1 MASTVWN
8 PWRDIE
14 ALRRDIDRAVNNAGP
29 TNGNRF
35 RSAFLPGRG
44 ARQYPLVNLSEDR
57 DHIYVEALAPGV
69 DPASIDLAVVRNV
82 LSISGEKRRLPE
94 ALEPE
99 AIHRSERA
107 AGKFVRSIELPVEID
122 ADQVN
127 AAYKHGLLMVTLP
140 KAAAAKPK
148 QINVAVA

>member
-1 MASTVWN
+1 MASTWN
-8 PWRDIE
+8 SWRDIE
-14 ALRRDIDRAVNNAGP
+14 ALRRDIDRAFNHVGQP
-29 TNGNRF
+29 HGTRF

-69 DPASIDLAVVRNV
+69 DPDSIDMAVVRNV
-82 LSISGEKRRLPE
+82 LTLSGEKRRLPQDI
-94 ALEPE
+94 EPE

-107 AGKFVRSIELPVEID
+107 AGKFVRSIELPIEID
-122 ADQVN
+122 PDQVV
-127 AAYKHGLLMVTLP
+127 AEYKHGLLKVTLP

-148 QINVAVA
+148 QINVSVA

>member
-1 MASTVWN
+1 MASTWN
-8 PWRDIE
+8 PWREME
-14 ALRRDIDRAVNNAGP
+14 AFQRGIDRAFNHANQPNGP
-29 TNGNRF
+29 RF

-69 DPASIDLAVVRNV
+69 DPASIDIAVVRNI
-82 LSISGEKRRLPE
+82 LSLSGEKRRLPE
-94 ALEPE
+94 ELKPE

-122 ADQVN
+122 PDQVV
-127 AAYKHGLLMVTLP
+127 AEYKHGLLSVTLP

-148 QINVAVA
+148 QINVSVA